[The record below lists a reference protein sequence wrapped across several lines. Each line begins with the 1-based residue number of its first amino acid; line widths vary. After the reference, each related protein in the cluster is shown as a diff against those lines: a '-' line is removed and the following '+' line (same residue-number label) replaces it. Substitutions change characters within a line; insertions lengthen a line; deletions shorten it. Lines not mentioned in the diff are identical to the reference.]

1 VAPRR
6 CLFAFTFLLAAT
18 AVWGDT
24 FSLQTVP
31 GASPGD
37 PVQIVLAGASDFRC
51 LPLFGPAVRQGDTLT
66 IALRP
71 LQALC
76 PPPVT
81 PPLVFHDIF
90 PVGPLPPGTYTVQ
103 VVQEFAPASQL
114 ATATFTIA
122 GTPAPFAL
130 QQGRFRVEVTRTDPA
145 KGAVAAHP
153 VGLTDESAY
162 FWFFAPDNVELT
174 VKILDGRAVNGHF
187 WVFLASMTDV
197 EFDVTVRDYS
207 VRGAPFYPTRTYHS
221 PGHGNRNFIDVN
233 AF

>member
-6 CLFAFTFLLAAT
+6 CLFALIFLLAAAAT
-18 AVWGDT
+18 RGDT
-24 FSLQTVP
+24 FSIQAVP

-37 PVQIVLAGASDFRC
+37 PVQIVLTGTSYNLC
-51 LPLFGPAVRQGDTLT
+51 WPLFGPAVWQGDTFT
-66 IALRP
+66 IAQRP
-71 LQALC
+71 IQALC
-76 PPPVT
+76 PPPVAT
-81 PPLVFHDIF
+81 PLVFHDVF
-90 PVGPLPPGTYTVQ
+90 PVGPLPPGTYNVQ
-103 VVQEFAPASQL
+103 VVQETAPAFQL
-114 ATATFTIA
+114 AAATFTIS

-130 QQGRFRVEVTRTDPA
+130 QQGRFTVEVTRADPA
-145 KGAVAAHP
+145 KGTVAAHP
-153 VGLTDESAY
+153 FGLTDESAY

-207 VRGAPFYPTRTYHS
+207 VRGAPFYPTQTYHS